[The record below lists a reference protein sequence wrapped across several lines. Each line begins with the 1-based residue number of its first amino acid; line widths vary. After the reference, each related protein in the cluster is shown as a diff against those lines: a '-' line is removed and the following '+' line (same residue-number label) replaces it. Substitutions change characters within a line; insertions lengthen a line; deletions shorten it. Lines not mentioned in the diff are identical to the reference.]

1 MAVLIG
7 ATKGNRKLQIVV
19 ENKNT
24 GERYP
29 VGEFYKVG
37 DALTALQAFKKSESK
52 TIKYFIYENGKKK
65 K

>member
-1 MAVLIG
+1 MSLLIG
-7 ATKGNRKLQIVV
+7 ATKRNRKLQIVV
-19 ENKNT
+19 ENKTT

-29 VGEFYKVG
+29 VGEFYRMG

-52 TIKYFIYENGKKK
+52 NTKYFIYEKGKKK